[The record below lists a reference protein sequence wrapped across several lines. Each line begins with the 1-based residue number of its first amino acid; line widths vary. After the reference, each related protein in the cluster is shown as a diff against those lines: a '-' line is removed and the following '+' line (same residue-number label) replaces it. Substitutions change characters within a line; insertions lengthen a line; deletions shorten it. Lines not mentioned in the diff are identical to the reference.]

1 MSEWA
6 ESINAEYLFDFLHQ
20 LKLIKRKVLKC
31 FVPLVNHS
39 KLSRRKAW
47 DVFVVDGS
55 ILTLQMAS
63 PAWPI
68 PLLTKW
74 VVNTGGVANEAEI
87 NLLLNPALCLWIG
100 GERTDY
106 WIWSTSWESCRDLNR
121 WQMSGKFFVWLTV
134 RQTRCV
140 LHRDHSFP
148 KWPLSYLI
156 PDKFT
161 LQSSLEFC
169 LTLGLPGIWH
179 ALGTTCMSM
188 S

>member
-1 MSEWA
+1 MLCTTR
-6 ESINAEYLFDFLHQ
+6 ES
-20 LKLIKRKVLKC
+20 LKALKKESMGC
-31 FVPLVNHS
+31 FCCRRFHS
-39 KLSRRKAW
+39 YTA
-47 DVFVVDGS
+47 DGKPS
-55 ILTLQMAS
+55 MAHS
-63 PAWPI
+63 AVI

-87 NLLLNPALCLWIG
+87 NLLLNPALCLRID

-106 WIWSTSWESCRDLNR
+106 WIWSTSWETYRDLNR
-121 WQMSGKFFVWLTV
+121 WQMSRKFFVWVMV
-134 RQTRCV
+134 RQTRCAQS

-161 LQSSLEFC
+161 LQKFC

-179 ALGTTCMSM
+179 ALGTTYMSM

>member
-1 MSEWA
+1 MLYTTR
-6 ESINAEYLFDFLHQ
+6 ESLRALQKESMGY
-20 LKLIKRKVLKC
+20 
-31 FVPLVNHS
+31 
-39 KLSRRKAW
+39 
-47 DVFVVDGS
+47 FVVDGS

-68 PLLTKW
+68 PLLPKW

-87 NLLLNPALCLWIG
+87 NLLLNPVLCLWIG
-100 GERTDY
+100 GETTDN
-106 WIWSTSWESCRDLNR
+106 WIWSTSWESYRDLNR
-121 WQMSGKFFVWLTV
+121 WKMSGKFFVCLMV
-134 RQTRCV
+134 RQTRCAQS
-140 LHRDHSFP
+140 LHGDHSFS

-156 PDKFT
+156 SDKFT